1 MSYDLDLRSSGDG
14 WVGTFGAILREA
26 VESITDG
33 GPYSPVEVTLD
44 DGRVLTGT
52 LHGFGSADSVMH
64 GDGLIIELDRIRRFQ
79 A

>member
-14 WVGTFGAILREA
+14 WVGTFDIILRRA
-26 VESITDG
+26 IQDITDD

-44 DGRVLTGT
+44 DGRVLTGA
-52 LHGFGSADSVMH
+52 LHGFGFDVMRV
-64 GDGLIIELDRIRRFQ
+64 DGLIIELDRVRRFQ

>member
-14 WVGTFGAILREA
+14 WVGTFGVILRRA
-26 VESITDG
+26 IGDITDD

-44 DGRVLTGT
+44 DGQVFTGT
-52 LHGFGSADSVMH
+52 LHGFGFDVMRIE
-64 GDGLIIELDRIRRFQ
+64 DRDIELDRVRRFQ